1 MKKAI
6 SLWQFIIWSYKI
18 NKNVESALSKI
29 TGKGRKTSKKKKK
42 CLVVDDYII
51 NKVLDKIKGIINIK
65 KSDDTKISIDT
76 SDCCKRL
83 WKCCD
88 INYVRD

>member
-1 MKKAI
+1 ML
-6 SLWQFIIWSYKI
+6 SLHYQKLLEKI
-18 NKNVESALSKI
+18 KEN
-29 TGKGRKTSKKKKK
+29 KKKK

-76 SDCCKRL
+76 SECCKRL
-83 WKCCD
+83 
-88 INYVRD
+88 

>member
-29 TGKGRKTSKKKKK
+29 TGKGRKASKKK

-65 KSDDTKISIDT
+65 ISDDTKISIDT
-76 SDCCKRL
+76 SECCKRL

-88 INYVRD
+88 INYVRY

>member
-1 MKKAI
+1 MS
-6 SLWQFIIWSYKI
+6 SLHYQKLLE
-18 NKNVESALSKI
+18 KVEKHQ
-29 TGKGRKTSKKKKK
+29 KKKKK

-76 SDCCKRL
+76 SECCKRL
-83 WKCCD
+83 
-88 INYVRD
+88 

>member
-1 MKKAI
+1 ML
-6 SLWQFIIWSYKI
+6 SLHYQKLLE
-18 NKNVESALSKI
+18 KVEKHQ
-29 TGKGRKTSKKKKK
+29 KKKK

-76 SDCCKRL
+76 SECCKRL
-83 WKCCD
+83 
-88 INYVRD
+88 

>member
-1 MKKAI
+1 ML
-6 SLWQFIIWSYKI
+6 SLHYQKLLE
-18 NKNVESALSKI
+18 KVEKHQ
-29 TGKGRKTSKKKKK
+29 KKK

-76 SDCCKRL
+76 SECCKRL
-83 WKCCD
+83 
-88 INYVRD
+88 

>member
-1 MKKAI
+1 ML
-6 SLWQFIIWSYKI
+6 SLHYQKLLE
-18 NKNVESALSKI
+18 KVEKHQ
-29 TGKGRKTSKKKKK
+29 KKKKK

-76 SDCCKRL
+76 SECCKRL
-83 WKCCD
+83 
-88 INYVRD
+88 